1 MLLALLVPLGQ
12 GRCDAFSLSP
22 PPVTSF
28 LFAVSLSGFACWSV
42 ICFLF
47 VFRCVLRIEES
58 RSRAKAVRV
67 DLCEQLERE
76 RERVCVCVCVRSLAT
91 LHYC

>member
-1 MLLALLVPLGQ
+1 M
-12 GRCDAFSLSP
+12 LSP

-47 VFRCVLRIEES
+47 VSDAFCVLKNPGAGQE
-58 RSRAKAVRV
+58 
-67 DLCEQLERE
+67 L
-76 RERVCVCVCVRSLAT
+76 
-91 LHYC
+91 